1 MAKGKVYLVGAGPGR
16 ADLITV
22 RGAKLLQ
29 AADCIIYD
37 KLANPALLRFARADA
52 EVIHTPKRVGP
63 DSVTQ
68 QEINRILV
76 EKASAGRT
84 VVRLKGGDP
93 SIFARTSDELNALI
107 EAGIDFEI
115 VPGVTA
121 AAAAGAYTGMLLTD
135 RNYSSQVV
143 FVTGHE
149 AEGKEDSNIDW
160 RLLAGFGGTIV
171 LYMAVGALES
181 ITTRLMQHKMPGD
194 TPVAVVTNATFPN
207 QRTTKSTLGQVV
219 KRCEEENVEPPAIII
234 IGQAAEADPRFD
246 WLRKLPLFGQSIV
259 LTRDAKGNADFA
271 ARVIERGAN
280 PIDFPT
286 IELKPLT
293 ETNAF
298 LTALTKITAYQWIAF
313 TSANGVKFFFDA
325 LKILNKDGRVFAG
338 SKIAA
343 IGTETAAALR
353 TFGIIADLV
362 PETFTSQALGKA
374 LIVSA
379 SLKGKQ
385 VLLLRSRMASKELPD
400 MLEEA
405 GAQVDDVA
413 VYEVV
418 KVKTHPEALLADI
431 KENKVDWLTF
441 ASPSAAESFFEQIHA
456 DVVNSSRAKVAS
468 IGPVTSEKLKALGLR
483 VDVEASEHTL
493 DGLVSAIE
501 IVCRAVDSTE
511 SG

>member
-76 EKASAGRT
+76 EKASEGRT

-93 SIFARTSDELNALI
+93 SIFARTSDELNTLI

-160 RLLAGFGGTIV
+160 KLLAGFKGTIV

-181 ITTRLMQHKMPGD
+181 ITTQLMQHKMPAD
-194 TPVAVVTNATFPN
+194 TPVVVVTNATFPN
-207 QRTTKSTLGQVV
+207 QRTTKSTQ
-219 KRCEEENVEPPAIII
+219 
-234 IGQAAEADPRFD
+234 
-246 WLRKLPLFGQSIV
+246 
-259 LTRDAKGNADFA
+259 
-271 ARVIERGAN
+271 
-280 PIDFPT
+280 
-286 IELKPLT
+286 
-293 ETNAF
+293 
-298 LTALTKITAYQWIAF
+298 
-313 TSANGVKFFFDA
+313 
-325 LKILNKDGRVFAG
+325 
-338 SKIAA
+338 
-343 IGTETAAALR
+343 
-353 TFGIIADLV
+353 
-362 PETFTSQALGKA
+362 
-374 LIVSA
+374 
-379 SLKGKQ
+379 
-385 VLLLRSRMASKELPD
+385 
-400 MLEEA
+400 
-405 GAQVDDVA
+405 
-413 VYEVV
+413 
-418 KVKTHPEALLADI
+418 
-431 KENKVDWLTF
+431 
-441 ASPSAAESFFEQIHA
+441 
-456 DVVNSSRAKVAS
+456 
-468 IGPVTSEKLKALGLR
+468 
-483 VDVEASEHTL
+483 
-493 DGLVSAIE
+493 
-501 IVCRAVDSTE
+501 
-511 SG
+511 